1 MTDMDKNC
9 IIHTLANGMRAVY
22 CQRRGNVAY
31 CGVAVN
37 AGSRDEGVDRGLA
50 HFVEHTIF
58 KGTSRRRAW
67 HILNRMELVG
77 GELNAY
83 TSKEE
88 TLVYSLFP
96 KGNMPRAMELI
107 ADLVQNSVF
116 PEHELEKEREVVLEE
131 ILSYRDTPSEA
142 VYDDFEDLIFAGNAL
157 GHNILGDEDSLQELS
172 SEKCRRF
179 IECLYTPG
187 NMVLFGVGDAA
198 PERFFRLAERH
209 FGSFSRTL
217 VRPGRSVPAVLPQFA
232 ETRSVDSHQAHTVIG
247 IPTFGMH
254 DDRKYALLLLNNILG
269 GPGMNSLLNV
279 AIRERHGYAYTVE
292 SAVTLFSDSGLMTV
306 YFGSDE
312 RYAKRCLNLV
322 DRTLDSLASSTMRQR
337 ALDAAKKQ
345 YAGQLLVGSESL
357 EGTAL
362 SMGKS
367 VMHFGTVSTVD
378 EITARIRSVTAEQL
392 RDAAATIAGRYS
404 RLTFL

>member
-1 MTDMDKNC
+1 MDNNC

-31 CGVAVN
+31 CGVAVD
-37 AGSRDEGVDRGLA
+37 AGSRDEAADKGLA

-58 KGTSRRRAW
+58 KGTARRRAW

-83 TSKEE
+83 TTKEE

-116 PEHELEKEREVVLEE
+116 PCRELEKEREVVLEE
-131 ILSYRDTPSEA
+131 ILSYRDSPSEA
-142 VYDDFEDLIFAGNAL
+142 IYDDFEDLIFAGNAL
-157 GHNILGDEDSLQELS
+157 GHNILGDEESLQGLS
-172 SEKCRRF
+172 SEKCRKF
-179 IECLYTPG
+179 IENLYTPD
-187 NMVLFGVGDAA
+187 NMVLFGVGDTA
-198 PERFFRLAERH
+198 PDRFFSLAERH
-209 FGSFSRTL
+209 FGGFRRTL
-217 VRPGRSVPAVLPQFA
+217 ARPQRIAPAAVPQFA
-232 ETRSVDSHQAHTVIG
+232 ETRNVDSHQAHTLIG

-254 DDRKYALLLLNNILG
+254 DERKYALLLLNNILG

-292 SAVTLFSDSGLMTV
+292 SAVTLFSDCGLMTV

-312 RYAKRCLNLV
+312 RYAKRCLQLV
-322 DRTLDSLASSTMRQR
+322 DRTLDRLASSAMSQR
-337 ALDAAKKQ
+337 ALEAAKKQ

-367 VMHFGTVSTVD
+367 VMHFGSVNTVD
-378 EITARIRSVTAEQL
+378 EITDRIRSVTTDQL
-392 RDAAATIAGRYS
+392 RDAATTIAHRYS

>member
-22 CQRRGNVAY
+22 CQRHGNVAY

-116 PEHELEKEREVVLEE
+116 TEHELEKEREVVLEE

-142 VYDDFEDLIFAGNAL
+142 VYDDFEEEQLTRTES
-157 GHNILGDEDSLQELS
+157 GD
-172 SEKCRRF
+172 F
-179 IECLYTPG
+179 
-187 NMVLFGVGDAA
+187 
-198 PERFFRLAERH
+198 
-209 FGSFSRTL
+209 L
-217 VRPGRSVPAVLPQFA
+217 VRAAFMPGEWLISFILSYGAHAKVVEPKALADAVRREL
-232 ETRSVDSHQAHTVIG
+232 EKIS
-247 IPTFGMH
+247 
-254 DDRKYALLLLNNILG
+254 AL
-269 GPGMNSLLNV
+269 
-279 AIRERHGYAYTVE
+279 YKT
-292 SAVTLFSDSGLMTV
+292 
-306 YFGSDE
+306 
-312 RYAKRCLNLV
+312 
-322 DRTLDSLASSTMRQR
+322 
-337 ALDAAKKQ
+337 
-345 YAGQLLVGSESL
+345 
-357 EGTAL
+357 
-362 SMGKS
+362 
-367 VMHFGTVSTVD
+367 
-378 EITARIRSVTAEQL
+378 
-392 RDAAATIAGRYS
+392 
-404 RLTFL
+404 

>member
-131 ILSYRDTPSEA
+131 IIPRHA
-142 VYDDFEDLIFAGNAL
+142 VGGRL
-157 GHNILGDEDSLQELS
+157 
-172 SEKCRRF
+172 RR
-179 IECLYTPG
+179 L
-187 NMVLFGVGDAA
+187 
-198 PERFFRLAERH
+198 
-209 FGSFSRTL
+209 
-217 VRPGRSVPAVLPQFA
+217 
-232 ETRSVDSHQAHTVIG
+232 
-247 IPTFGMH
+247 
-254 DDRKYALLLLNNILG
+254 
-269 GPGMNSLLNV
+269 
-279 AIRERHGYAYTVE
+279 
-292 SAVTLFSDSGLMTV
+292 
-306 YFGSDE
+306 
-312 RYAKRCLNLV
+312 
-322 DRTLDSLASSTMRQR
+322 
-337 ALDAAKKQ
+337 
-345 YAGQLLVGSESL
+345 
-357 EGTAL
+357 
-362 SMGKS
+362 
-367 VMHFGTVSTVD
+367 
-378 EITARIRSVTAEQL
+378 
-392 RDAAATIAGRYS
+392 
-404 RLTFL
+404 